1 MHVYG
6 RVISVMMN
14 GWGGGGGGGGEGS
27 DEAAESPGGGGCNCD
42 VSSLLSYHLM
52 CQHVCFPS
60 GKCYYSVFLSC
71 RESTSSNVQ
80 SQVTILKIRC

>member
-42 VSSLLSYHLM
+42 VSSLLSYHLI
-52 CQHVCFPS
+52 CQQVCFPS
-60 GKCYYSVFLSC
+60 EKCTTVF
-71 RESTSSNVQ
+71 SSAAGNPPAAMYKV
-80 SQVTILKIRC
+80 K